1 MSKEK
6 AQVGLPENAYRELK
20 EGEKYNP
27 IVPPE
32 SKMKEITPY
41 SIITGII
48 MCVIFSG
55 ATAFLGLKTGN
66 VFEAAIPISLMAVG
80 LSFIFKK
87 TTILEN
93 VIIQSIGSCSGS
105 VVAGAIFTL
114 PAIYI
119 LQAKYP
125 DIQINFLH
133 IFMASLLGGI
143 LGIVFLIL
151 FRKYFVADMHGKF
164 PFPEGTATTE
174 ILVSGQQGGD
184 QAKILCV
191 SMGIGAIYDFC
202 IYTLKLWSESFQ
214 STFTNI
220 GQFIGDKFKLV
231 FGINTTAA
239 LLGMGY
245 IIGFKYAAIMCAGSF
260 LAWFVLVP
268 VLGQY
273 GSIPNPSGEGMIAM
287 SSMSAGEIFKG
298 YVRLIGIGGI
308 ACAGIIGIIKSAG
321 IIVQSF
327 TKGFKD
333 MFADKKLEKTSVP
346 RTETDMNMGS
356 VISIV
361 VLTAVATFGFFYSGV
376 LQGRPNVFMLTCI
389 ALAVVLII
397 SFLFTTV
404 AARAIATV
412 GSNPV
417 SGMTLMTLI
426 VTSLILVQCGVNGIA
441 GITATLIIG
450 GVVCTALSMSGSFI
464 TDLKIGYWIGATPKN
479 QQLFKFLGTLVAAF
493 SVAGVMMLLNS
504 TYGFVATPE
513 HKDILVAPQANAM
526 SAVIEPIMVSGA
538 QTPWIL
544 YITGIILALILEL
557 VNIPALA
564 FMLGVYI
571 PLELNLPI
579 LAGGILALLIEN
591 SVKNKKMGADR
602 KQKGTLIASG
612 FVAGGAIIGVIDAL
626 LKNWHVDLAPK
637 FDGVT
642 MSEIG
647 QGHWLSIIMYI
658 LLAIAVYRLALKFS
672 SKKCACEGKGECS
685 CGGDCKCKHKHDE
698 INEEEEE
705 DDDEEEDDEEEEEDE
720 EEVVVE
726 EVRKKDKKE
735 LSKESKTKKSKKK
748 NKKR

>member
-658 LLAIAVYRLALKFS
+658 LLAIVVYRLALKFS
-672 SKKCACEGKGECS
+672 SKECSCKGKEECS

-698 INEEEEE
+698 INDDEE
-705 DDDEEEDDEEEEEDE
+705 DDDEEEDDEEEEDEE

-726 EVRKKDKKE
+726 EARKKDKKE